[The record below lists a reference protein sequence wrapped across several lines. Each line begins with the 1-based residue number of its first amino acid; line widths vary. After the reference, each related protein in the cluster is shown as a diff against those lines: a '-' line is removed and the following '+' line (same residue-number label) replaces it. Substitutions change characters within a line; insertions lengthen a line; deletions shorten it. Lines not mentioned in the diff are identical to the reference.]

1 MNHELWFII
10 SLIKYIKMKPL
21 SKQSISSLKHLLLHW
36 SSEMHDSTQRNVSSK
51 HSFSQILYKS
61 ISLDEIFKNCS
72 RWSKVFTRVVL
83 ANVFWTKLRQRQ
95 TSRHD
100 STRKS
105 PDHINPKLGNNEYQH
120 MQSLLENSQRY
131 FFYVKSLMWK
141 V

>member
-1 MNHELWFII
+1 MSHELWFII

-83 ANVFWTKLRQRQ
+83 ANVFWTKLQGTIRP
-95 TSRHD
+95 
-100 STRKS
+100 RKS